1 MQPLSYQMTEITCW
15 VTSMLNGI
23 YLLVGRDKILSKT
36 YLALH
41 GLLKDDGSYYYQ
53 DKDFAKYKKVIEK
66 VGNNTGLKIIPY
78 RDEEV
83 ETAIQKLNFDRNKRV
98 AICDVGN
105 ADHCILIVGEH
116 GEGAKGRWL
125 HCFDPYWENIIRNK
139 DGSPQSSTN
148 PDKYTFHD
156 EIFVNVKIR
165 EDHLLKRTK
174 IKKGRTFKIGKDMRF
189 LTVMESN

>member
-1 MQPLSYQMTEITCW
+1 M
-15 VTSMLNGI
+15 GI

-98 AICDVGN
+98 AVCDVGN
-105 ADHCILIVGEH
+105 GDHCILIVGEH
-116 GEGAKGRWL
+116 EEGATGRWL
-125 HCFDPYWENIIRNK
+125 HCFDPYWKTTRNK
-139 DGSPQSSTN
+139 DGSVKLSNN
-148 PDKYTFHD
+148 PPLYTFHN
-156 EIFVNVKIR
+156 ENFVNVKIK
-165 EDHLLKRTK
+165 EDHLLKPTNTTTK
-174 IKKGRTFKIGKDMRF
+174 TTFIMGKDMRF
-189 LTVMESN
+189 LTIMEKN